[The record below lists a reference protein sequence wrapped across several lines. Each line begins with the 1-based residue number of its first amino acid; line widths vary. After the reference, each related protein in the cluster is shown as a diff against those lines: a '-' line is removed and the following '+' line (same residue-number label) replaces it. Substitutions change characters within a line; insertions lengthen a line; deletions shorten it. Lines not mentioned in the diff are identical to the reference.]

1 MNDRVQTI
9 SFRTRRQKHDERRAR
24 REAGLRKTH
33 PARVARLLAQAHDL
47 EARVQA
53 GEFRDRADVARR
65 LGLTQARLTQLVVTL
80 LASEIQIQLGF
91 ATRSGR
97 RHRAHD
103 RTSATRG
110 GVCRKLGGA
119 AGGLDE
125 ADGVASRL
133 GACVRRRSGGF

>member
-1 MNDRVQTI
+1 MFDLQKEIQDAIDRGV
-9 SFRTRRQKHDERRAR
+9 
-24 REAGLRKTH
+24 
-33 PARVARLLAQAHDL
+33 V
-47 EARVQA
+47 
-53 GEFRDRADVARR
+53 RDRADVARR